1 LAYLARAEYFAGA
14 WDDAVVHAERAVA
27 VATEADLAFISAMAL
42 AVAALVPAARG
53 DQGGAEALLRDASR
67 PGDYERSVAS
77 VGLARARLAEAR
89 ADPAGVLAA
98 LEPLRALPFRDAIDE
113 PGFWAWPDLYA
124 EALVA
129 LDRVAEADALLVPH
143 EERAAERGRA
153 SPIARLARARGRV
166 EAAAGR
172 PDSAAAAF
180 DRALAA
186 LAGVTLPFE
195 EARVELAAGAF
206 RRRIGQRRRAVDLLE
221 SARRR
226 FVALGAVPYV
236 QRCDRELAASG
247 RRPSAAQERN
257 AVGLTSQ
264 ELVVA
269 RLAAAGRSNREVAV
283 ELVVSVKTVE
293 FHLRNVFHKL
303 GITTRR
309 ELGGR
314 LAVIDGA

>member
-1 LAYLARAEYFAGA
+1 
-14 WDDAVVHAERAVA
+14 
-27 VATEADLAFISAMAL
+27 
-42 AVAALVPAARG
+42 
-53 DQGGAEALLRDASR
+53 
-67 PGDYERSVAS
+67 VAS
-77 VGLARARLAEAR
+77 VGMARARLAEAR

-172 PDSAAAAF
+172 PDGAEAAF

-206 RRRIGQRRRAVDLLE
+206 RRRIGQRRRAVDLLDA
-221 SARRR
+221 ARRR
-226 FVALGAVPYV
+226 FVALRAVPYV

-247 RRPSAAQERN
+247 RRPAAADDRN
-257 AVGLTSQ
+257 RVGLTSQ

-303 GITTRR
+303 GVTTRR

-314 LAVIDGA
+314 LAAIDGA